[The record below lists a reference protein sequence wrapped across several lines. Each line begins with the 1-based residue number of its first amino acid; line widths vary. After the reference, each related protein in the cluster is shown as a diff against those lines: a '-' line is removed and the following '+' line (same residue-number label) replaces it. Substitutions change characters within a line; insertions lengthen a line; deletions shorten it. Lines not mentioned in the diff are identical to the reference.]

1 MCEKIK
7 SKQVYFVKLR
17 NISKVQNSV
26 FFRENMNF
34 LRLTLSIILENKV
47 LKNNNN
53 QKISAMKVIKKIT

>member
-1 MCEKIK
+1 MCEKK

-17 NISKVQNSV
+17 NISEVQNSF